1 MERVMANKINLDVAK
16 RVDIT
21 CRKGD
26 TFVLD
31 LAFSDSSGTAFDLT
45 GYNWKLDVKETDTSS
60 GDIIPETDFTYVG
73 DVDGNLKVTATATAM
88 SNVNGGLYVYDLQSN
103 VGGIVTTWI
112 YGVFQI
118 NEDISE

>member
-1 MERVMANKINLDVAK
+1 MANKINLDAAK

-31 LAFSDSSGTAFDLT
+31 LAFTDSTGAAFDLT
-45 GYNWKLDVKETDTSS
+45 GYSWKLDVKETDTAAS
-60 GDIIPETDFTYVG
+60 DIIPETAFIYAG
-73 DVDGNLKVTATATAM
+73 DVDGNLKVTAAATDMA
-88 SNVNGGLYVYDLQSN
+88 NVDGGLYVYDLQSN
-103 VGGIVTTWI
+103 FGGVVTTWI
-112 YGVFQI
+112 YGVFQV

>member
-1 MERVMANKINLDVAK
+1 MANKINLDVAK

-31 LAFSDSSGTAFDLT
+31 LAFTDATGTAFDLT
-45 GYNWKLDVKETDTSS
+45 TYTWKLDVKETDDSVA
-60 GDIIPETDFTYVG
+60 DIISDTSFTYTG
-73 DVDGNLKVTATATAM
+73 TAAGALQITATAAAM
-88 SNVNGGLYVYDLQSN
+88 AAVDGGLYVYDLQST
-103 VGGIVTTWI
+103 VSGVVTTWV
-112 YGVFQI
+112 YGVFQV

>member
-1 MERVMANKINLDVAK
+1 MANKINLDVAK

>member
-1 MERVMANKINLDVAK
+1 MANKINLDAAK

-31 LAFSDSSGTAFDLT
+31 LAFTDSAGAAFDLT
-45 GYNWKLDVKETDTSS
+45 NYSWKLDVKETDTTAS
-60 GDIIPETDFTYVG
+60 DIIPETVFTYAG
-73 DVDGNLKVTATATAM
+73 DVDGNLKVTADASDMA
-88 SNVNGGLYVYDLQSN
+88 NVDGGLYVYDLQSTASG
-103 VGGIVTTWI
+103 VVTTWI
-112 YGVFQI
+112 YGVFQV